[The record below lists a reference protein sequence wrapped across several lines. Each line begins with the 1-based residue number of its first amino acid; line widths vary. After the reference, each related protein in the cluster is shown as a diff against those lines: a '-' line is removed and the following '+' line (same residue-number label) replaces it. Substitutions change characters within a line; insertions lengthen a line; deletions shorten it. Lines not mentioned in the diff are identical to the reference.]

1 MLISSRMDK
10 CQAHPCPALNHM
22 LRRKYPVVK
31 DEEPEH
37 YIEQAEA
44 YHNKPHNSPA
54 AESNLKPA
62 VQ

>member
-1 MLISSRMDK
+1 
-10 CQAHPCPALNHM
+10 M